1 MIIWLTG
8 LSGSGKST
16 LSEALANRLR
26 SIGTY
31 PLLIDGDR
39 LRSGLCHDLG
49 FSKSDRAE
57 NIRRAGAIAIL
68 GSQSGITTICSLIS
82 PNKSDREK
90 IRALAN
96 LQNIAFLEVYV
107 SAPLDVCEARDPKGL
122 YKSARAGLI
131 PEFTGLDSHYD
142 IPTNPEVEVPTHVVS
157 IEEAVDKIYRKMKEI
172 NHQSKITY
180 HNS

>member
-107 SAPLDVCEARDPKGL
+107 SAPLDVCEAR
-122 YKSARAGLI
+122 
-131 PEFTGLDSHYD
+131 
-142 IPTNPEVEVPTHVVS
+142 
-157 IEEAVDKIYRKMKEI
+157 
-172 NHQSKITY
+172 
-180 HNS
+180 